1 LRDGKCGLRLL
12 HILLVLID
20 LLFLERRGAIEVLLA
35 FFDELRGLE
44 VWVVDANFFGA
55 GYGKS
60 GGRS

>member
-1 LRDGKCGLRLL
+1 M
-12 HILLVLID
+12 LVLID